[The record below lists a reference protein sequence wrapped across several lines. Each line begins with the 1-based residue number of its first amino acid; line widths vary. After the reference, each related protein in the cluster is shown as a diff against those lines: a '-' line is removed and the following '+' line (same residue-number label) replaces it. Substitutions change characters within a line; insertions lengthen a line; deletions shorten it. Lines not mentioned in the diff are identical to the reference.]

1 MTKNSILIA
10 SLLGLTALGGAAV
23 AQDTGYDEGFTM
35 EEQAP
40 QRGMQQ
46 ARQAARSQR
55 GPMARGGGQR
65 GAQRMMQQLNLSS
78 EQQAL
83 LREGRQSFEPKAKK
97 LRAQMRA
104 LQQQRAELLQA
115 GDFEGLHRL
124 IDKQAK
130 LKAKMHHQR
139 LRSMSDFHESLSPQ
153 QLQSL
158 QQALAKKKKS
168 KAGRGG
174 QRGQRGGARGAG
186 QRGNSRPA
194 PSFDSGWDE

>member
-55 GPMARGGGQR
+55 GPMARGGGHR
-65 GAQRMMQQLNLSS
+65 GAQRMMQQLNLSG

-97 LRAQMRA
+97 IRAQMRA

-168 KAGRGG
+168 KARRGG

-194 PSFDSGWDE
+194 PSFDSDWDE